1 MEERPGQS
9 LDNVIDSI
17 SHAQLDHVADQLS
30 DMLNRMS
37 KITSSWLG
45 IADGSP
51 YRNMFFPYYLQPERP
66 FKNVEDFINAFCQ
79 IFRIHLTEPYIESIL
94 ADLPRD
100 APITFTHADL
110 LPKNIIVDGTMI
122 TGIIDWG
129 TGGFYP
135 FYREHSPPPT
145 STPETLSTGVK
156 KVYVQAQGWA
166 LDSFGERHVLIDWS
180 NGQLANDGLKTSV
193 TQVVQLTGGP
203 GSYHYFA
210 PVCKIRNIQ
219 SLESDNTR
227 WCIGDFSRAQRDR
240 LLQLAAKI
248 NFLKTSIV
256 NDCQVWL
263 RELLEAM
270 KDEGLLDEGL
280 FEQIDK
286 AVHLKGVSRSSEVVI
301 VWHSGL

>member
-1 MEERPGQS
+1 MEECPGQS
-9 LDNVIDSI
+9 LDKVIDSI

-45 IADGSP
+45 TADGSP
-51 YRNMFFPYYLQPERP
+51 SRNMFFPYCLQPERP
-66 FKNVEDFINAFCQ
+66 FKNVEDFINVFCQ

-129 TGGFYP
+129 TG
-135 FYREHSPPPT
+135 
-145 STPETLSTGVK
+145 
-156 KVYVQAQGWA
+156 
-166 LDSFGERHVLIDWS
+166 DWS

-286 AVHLKGVSRSSEVVI
+286 AVHLKGVSRSSEVAI